1 MSALNGTAGS
11 VVYFLG
17 SDAVIG
23 EIREWTLDLSAT
35 PVAVT
40 AFGDEADRFV
50 PNINRAT
57 GSFNGNLDPSGAVQG
72 SVRSDYLNGA
82 NVRLLLYHSGS
93 DYVDAIRAHITGLS
107 PSIGVDGK
115 ATVDYEFQV
124 TGVLDTSA
132 GLDRLLL
139 ESGEKMLNED
149 NSGVRQDVIVRSY

>member
-11 VVYFLG
+11 VVYFSG
-17 SDAVIG
+17 SDAIVG

-35 PVAVT
+35 PVDVT
-40 AFGDEADRFV
+40 AFGDGADRFV

-57 GSFNGNLDPSGAVQG
+57 GSFNGNLDPTNAVQG

-82 NVRLLLYHSGS
+82 NVRLLLYHSS
-93 DYVDAIRAHITGLS
+93 THYVDAIKAHITGLS

-124 TGVLDTSA
+124 SGIIDTSA
-132 GLDRLLL
+132 GLTRALL
-139 ESGEKMLNED
+139 ESDDLLLNED
-149 NSGVRQDVIVRSY
+149 GSGIRTDAVNQSY